1 MQDEVVEVVGYLIHA
16 QVFVKP
22 RLLHDL
28 PYLLSQHRKLLRVHP
43 LRTRVLVHQ
52 LLTARDVAVAVGG
65 RHRRHE
71 MVDDDCVCPPLRL
84 RALARIVD
92 DERIE
97 VRHVLQAYLRQA
109 RPRQP
114 HALARRPLQRA
125 MLAQMHH
132 RISSE
137 AVPQPPIERYVVMC
151 RHKLRAVVY
160 GNGILAE
167 PAWRLYPYENIAE
180 PQPCHEQM
188 PVIHIYS
195 SRRLTP
201 VGYHGIL
208 HILGYPIE
216 LRLVLSSRNAPLGIS
231 HLFRRQEVGVVSAAV
246 YQPPHQLVAVLRNVL
261 DGVPGIAHRV
271 QQVDCG
277 RRRVQPYGISQ
288 TRCLCRIV
296 AQHNRNLALRRRSMR
311 HPSIPRRQPC
321 NCLSLLDVRHIP
333 PQFSTA
339 H

>member
-1 MQDEVVEVVGYLIHA
+1 
-16 QVFVKP
+16 
-22 RLLHDL
+22 
-28 PYLLSQHRKLLRVHP
+28 
-43 LRTRVLVHQ
+43 
-52 LLTARDVAVAVGG
+52 
-65 RHRRHE
+65 
-71 MVDDDCVCPPLRL
+71 MVDDDRVRPPLRL

-246 YQPPHQLVAVLRNVL
+246 YQPPHQLVPVLRYVL
-261 DGVPGIAHRV
+261 DRV
-271 QQVDCG
+271 
-277 RRRVQPYGISQ
+277 S
-288 TRCLCRIV
+288 
-296 AQHNRNLALRRRSMR
+296 R
-311 HPSIPRRQPC
+311 HPASR
-321 NCLSLLDVRHIP
+321 
-333 PQFSTA
+333 A
-339 H
+339 AG